1 MCCTMVDEASW
12 ESCTAFTD
20 VMIGPLVYWI
30 VVASVCGYYLL
41 TAATR
46 YLPASQVAAFQCLQP
61 FMGTVLAFFVLG
73 EQPTFWDLGA
83 VGVVAG
89 LVLVVRET
97 KEAGKVSSVSL
108 TPSKS
113 AGGMKRLRSHVLP
126 FNKLDK

>member
-1 MCCTMVDEASW
+1 M
-12 ESCTAFTD
+12 CTASSPSPEQSSNSCIAPAD
-20 VMIGPLVYWI
+20 AMIGPLIYWI

-46 YLPASQVAAFQCLQP
+46 YLPASQVASFQCLQP

-83 VGVVAG
+83 IGVVAG
-89 LVLVVRET
+89 LVLVVREP
-97 KEAGKVSSVSL
+97 KEAGKASSGGL

-113 AGGMKRLRSHVLP
+113 VSSLKRLRTP
-126 FNKLDK
+126 FNKLDKS